1 MEEYEKIELRS
12 DDVQEILGTPPS
24 WILRWGI
31 TFIFMGVV
39 MLGVVSYIVKYPD
52 IIHAPVQITTN
63 VPPVPVVSRST
74 GYLSKL
80 LVKEG
85 DTVKQGDLL
94 VVMQNSANYEDVFRL
109 EKQLKSLDSL
119 NDIVL
124 RMYEPDANLILGD
137 LQLNY
142 STFVQILKEFQFKQ
156 ESNYTKQSTTQIEQQ
171 IKSTNKQKQLEFEKL
186 SSVQSNLEL
195 AKQQFARKQIL
206 YSEKAIS
213 RDQLEEGKKE
223 IFAYEQSLKN
233 IRSTMEELDGR
244 NLQLQKSIMEL
255 QQNSQTTNSS
265 QYNNLVESVN
275 QLKTA
280 IARWKLTYLMTAPI
294 DGKISFFNNYWAEN
308 QDIKEGVEV
317 MAVLPLNSSVNSD
330 MVGFAEL
337 HMSGSGKV
345 KEGQRVVIKFDSY
358 PYQEY
363 GVVEGKVMQKALLPK
378 NDKAISV
385 RISLPQGLK
394 TSYHKTLKFEQ
405 QMQGSGEIITEER
418 RFIERMFD
426 KLISVFKNH

>member
-31 TFIFMGVV
+31 TFVFMGVIL
-39 MLGVVSYIVKYPD
+39 LGVVSWIVKYPD

-94 VVMQNSANYEDVFRL
+94 VVMQSSANYEDVFQL
-109 EKQLKSLDSL
+109 EKELKSLDSL
-119 NDIVL
+119 NDVVL
-124 RMYEPDANLILGD
+124 KMYEPDMKLILGD

-142 STFVQILKEFQFKQ
+142 STFVQILKEFQFKK
-156 ESNYTKQSTTQIEQQ
+156 EANHTEQSTAQIGQQ
-171 IKSTNKQKQLEFEKL
+171 IKNTNKQIQLENEKL
-186 SSVQSNLEL
+186 VTAKSNLEL
-195 AKQQFARKQIL
+195 AKQQFARQQTM
-206 YSEKAIS
+206 YVEKVIS
-213 RDQLEEGKKE
+213 RDQLEEGKKQ
-223 IFAYEQSLKN
+223 IFANEQSIKS
-233 IRSTMEELDGR
+233 IRSAIEELDGR
-244 NLQLQKSIMEL
+244 NLQLQKNIMEL
-255 QQNSQTTNSS
+255 QQTNQTTNSS

-280 IARWKLTYLMTAPI
+280 IAKWKLTYLMTAPLS
-294 DGKISFFNNYWAEN
+294 GKVSFFNNYWHES
-308 QDIKEGVEV
+308 QDIKEGAEV
-317 MAVLPLNSSVNSD
+317 MAILPSNSSANSD
-330 MVGFAEL
+330 MVGIIEL
-337 HMSGSGKV
+337 QSSGSGKV

-358 PYQEY
+358 PYQEF
-363 GVVEGKVMQKALLPK
+363 GVVEGKVLQKALLPK

-385 RISLPQGLK
+385 RISLPQGLN

>member
-31 TFIFMGVV
+31 TFVFMGVI
-39 MLGVVSYIVKYPD
+39 MLGVVSWIVKYPD
-52 IIHAPVQITTN
+52 IIRAPVQITTN

-94 VVMQNSANYEDVFRL
+94 VVLQNSAHYEDVFKL
-109 EKQLKSLDSL
+109 EEELRQLDSL
-119 NDIVL
+119 NDDVL
-124 RMYEPDANLILGD
+124 KNFQPNGNFILGD

-142 STFVQILKEFQFKQ
+142 STFVQILKDFQFKKEVNHLQ
-156 ESNYTKQSTTQIEQQ
+156 QSKVQIEQQ
-171 IKSTNKQKQLEFEKL
+171 ISSTNKQKQLEREKMTGA
-186 SSVQSNLEL
+186 QANLEL
-195 AKQQFARKQIL
+195 AKQQFSRKQVL
-206 YSEKAIS
+206 YAEKAIS
-213 RDQLEEGKKE
+213 RDQLEDGKKE
-223 IFAYEQSLKN
+223 IFAYEQTIKN
-233 IRSTMEELDGR
+233 IRSTLEQLDGQ
-244 NLQLQKSIMEL
+244 NLQLQKNILEL
-255 QQNSQTTNSS
+255 QQTNQTSNTS

-275 QLKTA
+275 QLRTT
-280 IARWKLTYLMTAPI
+280 IAKWKLTYLMTAPLS
-294 DGKISFFNNYWAEN
+294 GKVSFFNNYRAES
-308 QDIKEGVEV
+308 QDIKEGAEV
-317 MAVLPLNSSVNSD
+317 MAIIPANTSSNSD
-330 MVGFAEL
+330 IVGFIEL
-337 HMSGSGKV
+337 QSSGSGKV

-363 GVVEGKVMQKALLPK
+363 GVVEGKVLQKALLPK

-405 QMQGSGEIITEER
+405 QMQGSAEIITEER

>member
-31 TFIFMGVV
+31 TFVFMGVI
-39 MLGVVSYIVKYPD
+39 MLGVVSWIVKYPD
-52 IIHAPVQITTN
+52 IIRASVQITTN

-94 VVMQNSANYEDVFRL
+94 VVLQSSAHYEDVFKL
-109 EKQLKSLDSL
+109 ESQLRELDSL
-119 NDIVL
+119 NDEVL
-124 RMYEPDANLILGD
+124 RLYQPDANLILGD

-142 STFVQILKEFQFKQ
+142 STFVQILKDFQFKR
-156 ESNYTKQSTTQIEQQ
+156 ESNHTEQNTSQIEQQ
-171 IKSTNKQKQLEFEKL
+171 IKNTNKQKQLEKEKL
-186 SSVQSNLEL
+186 AAAQSNLEL
-195 AKQQFARKQIL
+195 SKQQFARRQIL
-206 YSEKAIS
+206 YAEKALS
-213 RDQLEEGKKE
+213 RDQLEEGKRE
-223 IFAYEQSLKN
+223 IFANEQSIKT
-233 IRSTMEELDGR
+233 IRSTMEELDAR
-244 NLQLQKSIMEL
+244 NLQLQRSIMEL
-255 QQNSQTTNSS
+255 QQTKQTTNSS

-275 QLKTA
+275 QLRTA
-280 IARWKLTYLMTAPI
+280 ITKWKLTYLMNAPLS
-294 DGKISFFNNYWAEN
+294 GKISFFNNYWHEN
-308 QDIKEGVEV
+308 QDIKEGAEV
-317 MAVLPLNSSVNSD
+317 MAIVPANSTEGSD
-330 MVGFAEL
+330 MVGIIEL
-337 HMSGSGKV
+337 QSSGSGKV

-358 PYQEY
+358 PYQEF
-363 GVVEGKVMQKALLPK
+363 GVVEGTVVQKALLPK
-378 NDKAISV
+378 KDNALSV

>member
-31 TFIFMGVV
+31 TFVFMGVIL
-39 MLGVVSYIVKYPD
+39 LGVVSWIVKYPD
-52 IIHAPVQITTN
+52 IIHAPVLITTN
-63 VPPVPVVSRST
+63 VPPVPVVSRTT

-85 DTVKQGDLL
+85 DTIKQGDLL
-94 VVMQNSANYEDVFRL
+94 VVMQSSANYEDVFKL
-109 EKQLKSLDSL
+109 EEQLRSLDSL
-119 NDIVL
+119 NEVVIKK
-124 RMYEPDANLILGD
+124 YQPDTKLILGD

-142 STFVQILKEFQFKQ
+142 STFVQILKEFQFKKTVNHV
-156 ESNYTKQSTTQIEQQ
+156 EQSTAQIQQ
-171 IKSTNKQKQLEFEKL
+171 QMRNNNKQKIIEQDKLEGIK
-186 SSVQSNLEL
+186 SNLEL
-195 AKQQFARKQIL
+195 AKKKFSRMAIL
-206 YSEKAIS
+206 YAEKNLS
-213 RDQLEEGKKE
+213 LDQLEESKKE
-223 IFAYEQSLKN
+223 IVTYEQAIKN

-244 NLQLQKSIMEL
+244 NLQLQKSILEL
-255 QQNSQTTNSS
+255 NQTDQTSISS

-280 IARWKLTYLMTAPI
+280 IAKWKLTYLMNAPLS
-294 DGKISFFNNYWAEN
+294 GKVTFFNNYWHES
-308 QDIKEGVEV
+308 QDIKEGAEV
-317 MAVLPLNSSVNSD
+317 MAIIPVNGTSGND
-330 MVGFAEL
+330 MVGIIEL
-337 HMSGSGKV
+337 QSSGSGKV

-358 PYQEY
+358 PYQEF
-363 GVVEGKVMQKALLPK
+363 GMVEGKVLQKALLPK

-385 RISLPQGLK
+385 RISLPNGLK
-394 TSYHKTLKFEQ
+394 TSYNKNLKFEQ
-405 QMQGSGEIITEER
+405 QMQGYGEIITEER